1 MTIDVDELARGL
13 LRTHLERVTHT
24 PPSEVLGR
32 ALTLEEAYAVQRA
45 LVGLRIDDATDGHRI
60 VGYKAAANAAAL
72 RQRLQLDA
80 PIVGA
85 LFASGLRANGSSVAL
100 ADFRGLLIE
109 TEFGFRT
116 AREIEAPVKSL
127 AELRNAVS
135 SVMPMFELADPGFG
149 RARMTG
155 TDLVAANSASAG
167 YVCGAPL
174 PVNDVDM
181 NACRVSLTKDGAL
194 LHEAEGR
201 DLMGDQWQA
210 LFWLVNAVLAQGYAI
225 EPGHLLMTGALG
237 AAHPASAGRYAAT
250 FGALGA
256 LDVTVG

>member
-13 LRTHLERVTHT
+13 LRTYRDCVPHV

-32 ALTLEEAYAVQRA
+32 ALTLDEAYAVQRA
-45 LVGLRIDDATDGHRI
+45 HVGLRLAGEANGDRI
-60 VGYKAAANAAAL
+60 IGYKAAANAAAL
-72 RQRLQLDA
+72 RERLQLDV

-85 LFASGLRANGSSVAL
+85 LLAGGQRTDGSTVAL
-100 ADFRGLLIE
+100 TDFRSLLIE

-155 TDLVAANSASAG
+155 TDLVAANAASAA

-174 PVNDVDM
+174 PVTGVDM
-181 NACRVSLTKDGAL
+181 NACRVRLLKDGAL
-194 LHEAEGR
+194 LHDAEGR

-237 AAHPASAGRYAAT
+237 AAHPASAGRYAAD

-256 LDVTVG
+256 LDIRVG